1 MRRGG
6 LRNTRPPG
14 FFKCGKRQNCALCL
28 HSQNATSYT
37 CPVTGRTANITQH
50 ISCQNAGVYL
60 VLCKKDSGLC
70 ARLKPTYVGICGEGE
85 SSSFTHR
92 LGGHLGTATQTCQEN
107 TVKPVGRHFRLP
119 GHDPH
124 RDLVMLPIEI
134 VSPRD
139 PFLLRSRERYNIW
152 NLFISQI
159 AQSMVHASVVEASC
173 VGRGGS
179 KVIMQSP

>member
-1 MRRGG
+1 MEEGKPISPVTCLPGITAILRRRHSALLSRDVDAREYFPEPPLVTYTRTKNIRDLNFRAQVPKILRRGG

-70 ARLKPTYVGICGEGE
+70 ARLKPTYVGICGEAALHTDWGVIWAQLP
-85 SSSFTHR
+85 R
-92 LGGHLGTATQTCQEN
+92 PAKITQ
-107 TVKPVGRHFRLP
+107 
-119 GHDPH
+119 
-124 RDLVMLPIEI
+124 
-134 VSPRD
+134 
-139 PFLLRSRERYNIW
+139 
-152 NLFISQI
+152 
-159 AQSMVHASVVEASC
+159 
-173 VGRGGS
+173 
-179 KVIMQSP
+179 

>member
-1 MRRGG
+1 MTFTRTKNIRDLIFRAQVPKILRRGG

-92 LGGHLGTATQTCQEN
+92 LGGHLGTATQTCQDN
-107 TVKPVGRHFRLP
+107 TVKPGK
-119 GHDPH
+119 
-124 RDLVMLPIEI
+124 DLTFGNLKQRSVWECRILNTALILTQAKCNTSQV
-134 VSPRD
+134 VS
-139 PFLLRSRERYNIW
+139 
-152 NLFISQI
+152 
-159 AQSMVHASVVEASC
+159 
-173 VGRGGS
+173 
-179 KVIMQSP
+179 